1 MATGSQ
7 LGGIFSGAAQG
18 FALSGGNPF
27 GALAG
32 GLFGFLSGDDGSNA
46 KTDLRYA
53 QYNAD
58 MVLKA
63 GQANAAMIAGLA
75 GANAAMTM
83 AAAKFNV
90 GIQSQ
95 VDQYNAQLRSFLGDY
110 NASLLENEAALVWE
124 AAELD
129 LLQMEQQFQ
138 RDLGTMRVGY
148 GKSGVLL
155 DQDSPLQ
162 AQIDATTQH
171 ELDVMIV
178 RHGADLQAKKLQD
191 AAARSRWEG
200 NVEAQSIMYEGYM
213 NGIMQFGQAALTAAG
228 QVVQG
233 NANAAMTMFNSQIQA
248 NQILVGGQQDYAT
261 YKSADRQA
269 MMNGLFGAAGS
280 LYTNYLDNKVPKLGT
295 TFTGAG
301 SRTPKTSTWTGFNNA
316 RPVYLSSAWAPYQAP
331 IDLGN

>member
-7 LGGIFSGAAQG
+7 LGGIFSGAATG
-18 FALSGGNPF
+18 FSLSGGNPL

-32 GLFGFLSGDDGSNA
+32 GVFGFLSGDNGKNA
-46 KTDLRYA
+46 KTDLRYS

-58 MVLKA
+58 MVLQA

-83 AAAKFNV
+83 AAAKFNIEI
-90 GIQSQ
+90 GSQ
-95 VDQYNAQLRSFLGDY
+95 VDQYNAQLRSFLGDF
-110 NASLLENEAALVWE
+110 NASLLENEAQLVWE
-124 AAELD
+124 SAELD
-129 LLQMEQQFQ
+129 LLQMEQQFA
-138 RDLGTMRVGY
+138 RDLGTMRVNY
-148 GKSGVLL
+148 GKSGVLM

-162 AQIDATTQH
+162 AQIDAQTQH

-200 NVEAQSIMYEGYM
+200 NVEAQSIMYEGFM
-213 NGIMQFGQAALTAAG
+213 NNIMQFGQATLTAAG

-233 NANAAMTMFNSQIQA
+233 NANAAMTMYNSQIQA
-248 NQILVGGQQDYAT
+248 NQILVGGQQDYAS

-269 MMNGLFGAAGS
+269 LMSGLFSAAGS
-280 LYTNYLDNKVPKLGT
+280 LGKRYFDNKVPT
-295 TFTGAG
+295 VTNPFTGGG
-301 SRTPKTSTWTGFNNA
+301 SKQPKTSSWSGFSNA
-316 RPVYLSSAWAPYQAP
+316 RPVYLSSAWAPYQSS
-331 IDLGN
+331 LL

>member
-18 FALSGGNPF
+18 FTLTGGNPF

-32 GLFGFLSGDDGSNA
+32 GLFGFLSGDDGSTA

-58 MVLKA
+58 MVLQA

-75 GANAAMTM
+75 GANAALTM
-83 AAAKFNV
+83 AAAKFNI
-90 GIQSQ
+90 GISSQ
-95 VDQYNAQLRSFLGDY
+95 VDQYNAKLRSFLGDF
-110 NASLLENEAALVWE
+110 NASLLENEAQLVWE

-129 LLQMEQQFQ
+129 VMQMENQFA
-138 RDLGTMRVGY
+138 RDLGTMRANY
-148 GKSGVLL
+148 GKSGVLM
-155 DQDSPLQ
+155 DQDSTLE
-162 AQIDATTQH
+162 AQIDAQTQH

-200 NVEAQSIMYEGYM
+200 NVEAQSIMYEGFM
-213 NGIMQFGQAALTAAG
+213 NNVMQFGQAALTAAG

-233 NANAAMTMFNSQIQA
+233 NANAAMMMYNSQIQA
-248 NQILVGGQQDYAT
+248 NQILVGGQQDYAS
-261 YKSADRQA
+261 YQSADRQA
-269 MMNGLFGAAGS
+269 MMSGLFSAAGG
-280 LYTNYLDNKVPKLGT
+280 LYANYMNNKVPTVGT
-295 TFTGAG
+295 GFTGGG
-301 SRTPKTSTWTGFNNA
+301 SLRPQTTSWSGFSNA
-316 RPVYLSSAWAPYQAP
+316 RPVYLSSAWAPYQSP
-331 IDLGN
+331 LL